1 MKSDNS
7 DDTSITKNFASIL
20 KSFRSWIPGA
30 THSRFDQNGTNDS
43 SEEETREER
52 RENRRQSFRNRRS
65 IRQRSTRRNKSQR
78 GSIQSDRNANSI
90 SSSRTSQK
98 SQSKNRFGKQLPNVP
113 KDVIDPIPPTIQ
125 ENQENIQPEPN
136 QSKLDIQP
144 IPKPRIKSEK
154 PIKPERA
161 NKNSKLK
168 SPRKSPKSENPEK
181 SGKDEKDKIPPPRPA
196 KLPQLL
202 ETTAKSFSS
211 LSIDRVTYDAQ
222 EPETKSKSGSKATPG
237 LELERQFSQQD
248 LAEAEQLFKQDE
260 KFASLFE
267 ACVSDT
273 DSVTTIET
281 DSEKTIPTEDSSRPP
296 SRTPT
301 PRRSDLIASKAM
313 SSIWRDTDYGV
324 KVNRN
329 SKKTNKTEEED
340 GGDSNE
346 ELTILPMEVEIIET
360 EQESQQSRSHK
371 RIKCNSAGQE
381 PPKVPPKPSYLRTI
395 SVTSLSNASSV
406 ENLSRNTNS
415 MPSPYLPSQTSSN
428 STLQPYRHTYTSQT
442 SIESSKEK
450 RAHTWSMSSVASD
463 TSELL
468 REGKSS

>member
-7 DDTSITKNFASIL
+7 DDTSISKNFASIL

-30 THSRFDQNGTNDS
+30 AHSRFDQNGTNDS

-98 SQSKNRFGKQLPNVP
+98 SQRSQSKNRFGKQLPNVP

-125 ENQENIQPEPN
+125 ENQENIPPEPN
-136 QSKLDIQP
+136 QSTKPIEKTEAQP
-144 IPKPRIKSEK
+144 VPKPRIKSEK

-161 NKNSKLK
+161 NKNPKSK
-168 SPRKSPKSENPEK
+168 SPKKSPKSEKTQKE
-181 SGKDEKDKIPPPRPA
+181 EKIPPPRPA

-211 LSIDRVTYDAQ
+211 LSIDRVTNDTHQLVGSQ
-222 EPETKSKSGSKATPG
+222 ESKKPKSNSGSKATPG

-267 ACVSDT
+267 PCVSDT
-273 DSVTTIET
+273 DSITTIET

-324 KVNRN
+324 KVNRD

-340 GGDSNE
+340 DSNE

-360 EQESQQSRSHK
+360 EQESQESRSHK

-395 SVTSLSNASSV
+395 SFTSLSNASSV

-415 MPSPYLPSQTSSN
+415 MPSPYNYLPSQTSSA

-442 SIESSKEK
+442 SIESNKESSKK
-450 RAHTWSMSSVASD
+450 VHSV
-463 TSELL
+463 TYTPF
-468 REGKSS
+468 